1 MTTDLEKKARK
12 WLDEQDIFPYD
23 FGDEMPPD
31 DEDFYQEEDV
41 YKAITLARQN
51 ADETHHLKVCM
62 ECQENDKK
70 VRQDERGRSITQAV
84 YDLAIKESFEKGKE
98 KGYIE
103 AWHGL
108 DIPILWKE
116 YAECDDAKLTDDAK
130 EIKRKLLWLFEKGKQ
145 AGRTEQLAKDFIVKH
160 PDKKECCVICGK
172 KPDIIIH
179 ADCALGKGVIPKR
192 MSEKNDRIAELEREI
207 GETSE
212 TRSHLEAEIASLE
225 LELKDASEIQ
235 DVHRD
240 RIVWLESQLLKST
253 NECQISSS
261 ELREAYL
268 SWMKKAQ
275 DAIKENAKLRDA
287 LEKRE

>member
-179 ADCALGKGVIPKR
+179 ADCAVGKGVISKR
-192 MSEKNDRIAELEREI
+192 MSEKNDRIAELEAELMEVSKAKMVAI
-207 GETSE
+207 TDAETKKM
-212 TRSHLEAEIASLE
+212 LEV
-225 LELKDASEIQ
+225 Q
-235 DVHRD
+235 RD
-240 RIVWLESQLLKST
+240 RIAELEGALK
-253 NECQISSS
+253 EALK
-261 ELREAYL
+261 ELRHKSSDE
-268 SWMKKAQ
+268 WV
-275 DAIKENAKLRDA
+275 IKFC
-287 LEKRE
+287 EKVLKNE